1 MSDLDDLYQE
11 LILDHKKRPR
21 NYGRIAQPGGQAE
34 GFNRICGD
42 RLTVYVDVAGD
53 KVKNIA
59 FEGSGCAIS
68 TASASLMTEAVKGK
82 SVAEAHS
89 LFERFHKLV
98 TGDPT
103 KEVEDESLGKLAA
116 LGGVRKYP
124 VRVKCATLA
133 WHTLEAALQHR
144 GEVVST
150 EENP

>member
-11 LILDHKKRPR
+11 LILDHKKNPR
-21 NYGRIAQPGGQAE
+21 NFRRIENAGGQAE

-42 RLTVYVDVAGD
+42 RLTVYVDVENGRVCD
-53 KVKNIA
+53 IG
-59 FEGSGCAIS
+59 FDGSGCAIS
-68 TASASLMTEAVKGK
+68 TASASLMSEAVKGK
-82 SVAEAHS
+82 TIGEVRD
-89 LFERFHKLV
+89 LFTRFHRMV

-103 KEVEDESLGKLAA
+103 QAADDESLGKLAA

-133 WHTLEAALQHR
+133 WHTLDAAMNRR